1 MNVKE
6 KEKLHQFQKCI
17 FSSQSATNSRQK
29 TTELRK
35 ILTILE
41 GEYLENSNQ
50 DNVNST
56 LMIESLNSKYVTQYQ
71 QSLTGEEPT
80 QKAVENLFERKRKR
94 NVQVNI
100 SQVTSKLNFQEF
112 LNNVIFFLKLKL
124 LKRSILKL
132 IF

>member
-6 KEKLHQFQKCI
+6 KDKLHQFQKCI

-35 ILTILE
+35 ILSILE
-41 GEYLENSNQ
+41 GEYLDNSNQ

-71 QSLTGEEPT
+71 QSLTEGEEPT

-100 SQVTSKLNFQEF
+100 SQVTSKINFQEF
-112 LNNVIFFLKLKL
+112 LNNVFF
-124 LKRSILKL
+124 
-132 IF
+132 FF